1 MSRYNPHHDSAP
13 ILAAAAEWAD
23 KCLLK
28 DGSTFAEGTNLWTPQ
43 YLDELDR
50 VFVQNYD
57 EGKGDFWQKLQG
69 QLAPAAEPSRK
80 LMAEALWILMLFQSN
95 ISPETKRANIRDV
108 WGLSGSDLDPH
119 HPLLSDALLGGLASA
134 GAAFNT
140 LRYRELSYL
149 LTLARAF
156 KQMNSDARRD
166 TLSNASLFSRW
177 MANVPMAGYRQFFH
191 ILRHLLFPDMFERIA
206 SGREKRAIIS
216 AFKNIPV
223 GELKTWTADR
233 IDQTLFEIREM
244 LEREKG
250 TKEID
255 FYSGD
260 VAEQWPQKPIAS
272 SWLLSW
278 NPDNWDWKTLSADR
292 LSTANGR
299 NVVHSWRCASSKP
312 KEGDRAYLVR
322 TGLPPKGVMAS
333 GSVVKAPYEAPHYD
347 PEKARQGE
355 TASFIDV
362 EFSGVRDAEQDPIV
376 PLEELERLE
385 PNQEW
390 NPQSSGIAI
399 APTAAKT
406 LDGLW
411 TKLPKVNVGSEPVQG
426 TPIVS
431 ATARN
436 LILFGPPGTGKTYRL
451 LTSYLP
457 AYEVQSGRSGPDN
470 QPRYEFVTFHQ
481 NYGYEDFLEGIRPK
495 IDDQGV
501 VKYEIRPGVFR
512 RLCERARHDPFQR
525 YAIFIDEINR
535 GNIAKIFGELVT
547 LLEPDKRATYDENG
561 RHVAGLE
568 VTLPYSG
575 DRFGVPVNLDVFGT
589 MNTADRSIALLDYA
603 LRRRFEFEEIPPTP
617 NAIIGVNDGLEHISA
632 GLNWGFLIL
641 RS

>member
-28 DGSTFAEGTNLWTPQ
+28 DGSTFAERTNLWTPQ
-43 YLDELDR
+43 YLDELDQ

-69 QLAPAAEPSRK
+69 QLAPAAAPSRK
-80 LMAEALWILMLFQSN
+80 LMAEALWILMLFQSR

-108 WGLSGSDLDPH
+108 WGLSGSDLDQH
-119 HPLLSDALLGGLASA
+119 HPLLSDAVLGGL
-134 GAAFNT
+134 GFPGTAFNT
-140 LRYRELSYL
+140 LRFRELSYL
-149 LTLARAF
+149 LTLARTF
-156 KQMNSDARRD
+156 KQMNSDARRE
-166 TLSNASLFSRW
+166 TLSDGSRFSRW
-177 MANVPMAGYRQFFH
+177 LANVPMAGYRQFPH
-191 ILRHLLFPDMFERIA
+191 ILRHLLFPDLFERIA
-206 SGREKRAIIS
+206 SGRDKRAIIS

-223 GELKTWTADR
+223 NELKTWTSDR
-233 IDQTLFEIREM
+233 IDQTLLEIREM

-255 FYSGD
+255 FYLGD
-260 VAEQWPQKPIAS
+260 VAERWQKPIAS

-278 NPDNWDWKTLSADR
+278 NPDNWDWKTLGAERS
-292 LSTANGR
+292 STANGR
-299 NVVHSWRCASSKP
+299 NVVHAWRCASSKP
-312 KEGDRAYLVR
+312 KEGDRAYLMR
-322 TGLPPKGVMAS
+322 TGVPPKGIVAS

-457 AYEVQSGRSGPDN
+457 AYEAQSGRSGPDN

-495 IDDQGV
+495 ID
-501 VKYEIRPGVFR
+501 
-512 RLCERARHDPFQR
+512 A
-525 YAIFIDEINR
+525 
-535 GNIAKIFGELVT
+535 
-547 LLEPDKRATYDENG
+547 
-561 RHVAGLE
+561 
-568 VTLPYSG
+568 
-575 DRFGVPVNLDVFGT
+575 FGVAEQFNGCVGACVFDPKPALNSSFFRLADQAQSAPRNGHFAIGTVRFTPQFACPPVNFGLP
-589 MNTADRSIALLDYA
+589 RRVVALAAMIKVDGTNIGIGEHEPNPVGVTVA
-603 LRRRFEFEEIPPTP
+603 PTSHG
-617 NAIIGVNDGLEHISA
+617 AVIGVPS
-632 GLNWGFLIL
+632 
-641 RS
+641 